1 MKNETTLKQKD
12 QTLTQIAKK
21 ELCLET
27 LETRNNDCQDFHD
40 LAVWEIK
47 AALEAAYKSGQQS
60 ANKSC

>member
-1 MKNETTLKQKD
+1 MENETTLKQKY

-27 LETRNNDCQDFHD
+27 LETRNNDSQDFHD

-47 AALEAAYKSGQQS
+47 AALDAAYKAGQQS

>member
-1 MKNETTLKQKD
+1 MENETTLSQKD

-47 AALEAAYKSGQQS
+47 AALEAAYKAGQKS
-60 ANKSC
+60 ANK